1 MENITTIIAKLYQRV
16 ETLLNERDAYK
27 LKLDKIKLTIE
38 SDINNSRKMI
48 HIKGILEEKK

>member
-1 MENITTIIAKLYQRV
+1 MENITTIISKLYQRV

-48 HIKGILEEKK
+48 HIKGILEETK

>member
-1 MENITTIIAKLYQRV
+1 MENITTTISKLYQRV

>member
-1 MENITTIIAKLYQRV
+1 MENITTTISKLYQRV

-48 HIKGILEEKK
+48 HIKGILEEAK

>member
-1 MENITTIIAKLYQRV
+1 MENITTTISKLYQRV

-48 HIKGILEEKK
+48 HIKGILEETK